1 MDGHILLALFHLLA
15 IVPFFLYVGLQRS
28 ATPPIVYTVLLSL
41 GVIITL
47 YHGYKAW
54 VRYMASSPY
63 LYVNI
68 IHFLYLGPLLI
79 YIGAKGRDAPR
90 WAYEVLLMFAFAAG
104 GYHLYSL
111 VQQMNNVRT
120 DEQKSS

>member
-1 MDGHILLALFHLLA
+1 MDSHIILALFHLLL

-28 ATPPIVYTVLLSL
+28 ATPPIEYTVLLTL
-41 GVIITL
+41 GVILLL
-47 YHGYKAW
+47 YHGYKSW
-54 VRYMASSPY
+54 IRYSAASPY
-63 LYVNI
+63 LYVNL
-68 IHFLYLGPLLI
+68 IHSVLLAPLLI

-120 DEQKSS
+120 DEQKVS

>member
-1 MDGHILLALFHLLA
+1 MDSHIIVSLFHLLL

-28 ATPPIVYTVLLSL
+28 ATPQIVYTVLLTL
-41 GVIITL
+41 GVILTL

-54 VRYMASSPY
+54 IRYSASSPY
-63 LYVNI
+63 LYVNL

-79 YIGAKGRDAPR
+79 YMGVKGRDTPR

-120 DEQKSS
+120 DEQKAS